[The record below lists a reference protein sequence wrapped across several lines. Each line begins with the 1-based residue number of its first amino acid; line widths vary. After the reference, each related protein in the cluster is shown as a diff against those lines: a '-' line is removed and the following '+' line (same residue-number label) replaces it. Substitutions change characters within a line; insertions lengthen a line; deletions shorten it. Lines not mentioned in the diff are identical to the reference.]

1 MQRLYFGLGIVL
13 LAHTL
18 PALAGDSNQ
27 SSYAVSFGV
36 GSGGGLSIRKALSD
50 TDQIFAGF
58 NIARGN
64 YQSQTTSSGITT
76 NSDSSSRGYS
86 IFAGVRHFLEK
97 EKLSKFVQLSISSGK
112 YTSSGSGYSSTSKST
127 SITPV
132 YGVEYFLA
140 PDLSIEGVMGL
151 SYTYSTGNSDS
162 NGSVQSSSSGKSFS
176 FPAVGTAITY
186 YW

>member
-1 MQRLYFGLGIVL
+1 MQRLYVGLGITL

-18 PALAGDSNQ
+18 PALADDSNQ
-27 SSYAVSFGV
+27 SGYATSFGV
-36 GSGGGLSIRKALSD
+36 GSGGGLSIKKALSD

-58 NIARGN
+58 SISRLNS
-64 YQSQTTSSGITT
+64 QSQTTTSGVTA
-76 NSDSSSRGYS
+76 NSDSITHGYT

-97 EKLSKFVQLSISSGK
+97 EKLSKFVQLSISGGK
-112 YTSSGSGYSSTSKST
+112 YTSSGSGYSSTSKLT

-151 SYTYSTGNSDS
+151 SYTYSTSNSDS
-162 NGSVQSSSSGKSFS
+162 NASVQSSSSGKSFS

>member
-18 PALAGDSNQ
+18 PALADDSNQ
-27 SSYAVSFGV
+27 SGYATSFGI
-36 GSGGGLSIRKALSD
+36 GSGGGLSIKKAISD
-50 TDQIFAGF
+50 TDQIFVGF
-58 NIARGN
+58 SISRYNS
-64 YQSQTTSSGITT
+64 QSQTTTSGVTT
-76 NSDSSSRGYS
+76 NSDGVTRGYT

-97 EKLSKFVQLSISSGK
+97 EKLSKFVQLSISGSKSTG
-112 YTSSGSGYSSTSKST
+112 SGSGYSATSQST

-151 SYTYSTGNSDS
+151 SYTYSTSNTES
-162 NGSVQSSSSGKSFS
+162 NGTTQYSGSSKSFS